1 MYGPWFFLSHIAA
14 LLLCL
19 TFTEENQSI
28 NQPSFCN
35 SWWFWLMEML
45 DELYTLSRMS
55 LRSGEGLN
63 HCIWDKNR
71 VSTWIWHTVD
81 IYLSG
86 VWRCFNLLKRNLHS
100 NWGVN
105 RVFCGSLPAG
115 HQHMPS
121 VFVILTVWDA
131 IRNFSFNVCREM
143 WHLSCRRLCIPEC
156 TEASI
161 RFLVHLISYQCFVTA
176 SPETKC
182 AHVGYWV
189 RLKKQHES

>member
-19 TFTEENQSI
+19 TFTEENLSI

-100 NWGVN
+100 SWGVN
-105 RVFCGSLPAG
+105 RVFCGFSVGLCLQGTNKCHQYLWFLQFETRSVIPVSMCAERCGIYPAG
-115 HQHMPS
+115 GFVSLNALKHPS
-121 VFVILTVWDA
+121 VFLSISSVISVLSRPLVKQNVHTLAFGWD
-131 IRNFSFNVCREM
+131 
-143 WHLSCRRLCIPEC
+143 
-156 TEASI
+156 
-161 RFLVHLISYQCFVTA
+161 
-176 SPETKC
+176 
-182 AHVGYWV
+182 
-189 RLKKQHES
+189 